1 MLVDIIIPAYNPGPY
16 IHEAIKS
23 AFKQNYRHKKVIVID
38 DHSDED
44 LSFLRED
51 YPGIIFHRNE
61 KNLGVSE
68 TRNLAIKMGEG
79 ELISLLDA
87 DDIMSPNK
95 LELSVQRFKCT
106 NAGMTCGNYRI
117 FVNRNKFMNP
127 FYKSPIK
134 VNWESLL
141 KVNLVASGST
151 TIRRDVIEKVGGFD
165 SRYKICEDYD
175 LWVRIAELFPIE
187 YIHDV
192 LYFYSVCPGN
202 QSLTQRQDI
211 QKDHINNIATIIA
224 ESKQR
229 VESSDRSN
237 QK

>member
-23 AFKQNYRHKKVIVID
+23 AFKQNYRHKQIIVID
-38 DHSDED
+38 DHSEED
-44 LSFLRED
+44 LSFLKKD

-61 KNLGVSE
+61 KNLGASE
-68 TRNLAIKMGEG
+68 TRNLAIKMGRG

-95 LELSVQRFKCT
+95 LKISVEKFKDT

-117 FVNRNKFMNP
+117 FVNRSRYMNP
-127 FYKSPIK
+127 FYKQPIK

-151 TIRRDVIEKVGGFD
+151 TIRRDVLEKVGGFD
-165 SRYKICEDYD
+165 PRYKICEDYD
-175 LWVRIAELFPIE
+175 LWLRISEKYNIE
-187 YIHDV
+187 YIHEV

-202 QSLTQRQDI
+202 QSLTQRSDI
-211 QKDHINNIATIIA
+211 QIDHMKNIATIVS

-229 VESSDRSN
+229 VGTLDRAN
-237 QK
+237 QT